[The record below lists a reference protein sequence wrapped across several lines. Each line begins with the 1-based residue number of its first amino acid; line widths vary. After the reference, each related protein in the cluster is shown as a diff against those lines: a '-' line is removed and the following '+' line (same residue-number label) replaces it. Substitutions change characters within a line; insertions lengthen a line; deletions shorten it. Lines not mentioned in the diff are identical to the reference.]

1 MIKPMTQDMQPFK
14 AESRLRDLIDA
25 NSSILMTL
33 SRFGLSLGF
42 GNATVDEVCRA
53 GKVHTGTFLAVCNFT
68 SARPVAMGDVD
79 IRALMDYLRGAHV
92 YFLNFCI
99 PQIRQKL
106 ISVVDCSA
114 ADNVGLVVLRFFD
127 DYVAQV
133 RAHMD
138 YEDRQVF
145 RYVDTLLAGQ
155 LPDDYNIDRF
165 ARHHDSIS
173 SKLTDLKD
181 IIIRFVPNANGDM
194 LNSTLFD
201 IINCES
207 DLQMHCHL
215 EDRLFVPV
223 VARLERLVA
232 GGKYRP
238 TNAAA
243 DDADRLAAQRL
254 EMLSAREREVVTMV
268 ACGLSNKEIADRMC
282 LSVHTITTH
291 RRNIAAK
298 LNIHSTAA
306 MAVFAVVNKL
316 VTIDQI
322 KL

>member
-1 MIKPMTQDMQPFK
+1 MSNSDSYKCSDK
-14 AESRLRDLIDA
+14 LRDLISE
-25 NSSILMTL
+25 NSSILMVM
-33 SRFGLSLGF
+33 SRFGIALGF
-42 GNATVDEVCRA
+42 GEKTVGEICKEQGVDCETFVAVSNFCSSRRVDQQSISLPSLIDYLKRAHTYFLDYNLPTIRRRIIEAIDCSGNDEVALLILQFYDNYVSEVRKHMA
-53 GKVHTGTFLAVCNFT
+53 YEDKRVFVYVGGLLQGKYDKDYSIRTFSDKHN
-68 SARPVAMGDVD
+68 S
-79 IRALMDYLRGAHV
+79 
-92 YFLNFCI
+92 
-99 PQIRQKL
+99 
-106 ISVVDCSA
+106 ISV
-114 ADNVGLVVLRFFD
+114 
-127 DYVAQV
+127 
-133 RAHMD
+133 
-138 YEDRQVF
+138 
-145 RYVDTLLAGQ
+145 
-155 LPDDYNIDRF
+155 
-165 ARHHDSIS
+165 
-173 SKLTDLKD
+173 KLKELKD
-181 IIIRFVPNANGDM
+181 IIIRYYPGKNNDA
-194 LNSTLFD
+194 LNSVLFD

-238 TNAAA
+238 PNAAA